1 MNGRAP
7 PSFHMDLPFEKLHG
21 NGNDFVLIDEFARV
35 VVPEPM
41 KPGYAR
47 LYCDRRF
54 GIGGDGVLF
63 LSKGES
69 GDLRMRLL
77 QPDGSEAEMCG
88 NGVRCLAK
96 YAVDRDYVGE
106 AFVVETGAGP
116 VPVEAGYDEDGVFE
130 ATIGMPDPAFERSAI
145 PAVGDGEYLEE
156 VDGREVRAVNTG
168 VPHAVVFVEDLDA
181 LDLEVVAPAIRRHPS
196 FPEGANVNF
205 VQVTGPGAIRV
216 RTFERGVEGETLSCG
231 TGATASAA
239 MAHRLGLVDATV
251 EVTTTGGPLTIAIG
265 SSTTMT
271 GPAETVFSGVIEL

>member
-1 MNGRAP
+1 
-7 PSFHMDLPFEKLHG
+7 MDLPFEKLHG
-21 NGNDFVLIDEFARV
+21 NGNDFVLIDEYAKV
-35 VVPEPM
+35 IVPEAM
-41 KPGYAR
+41 KPEFAR

-63 LSKGES
+63 LSKGER
-69 GDLRMRLL
+69 GDLRMRLV

-88 NGVRCLAK
+88 NGVRCVAK
-96 YAVDRDYVGE
+96 YAVDRGYAGE

-116 VPVEAGYDEDGVFE
+116 VPVEAGYDEDDAFE
-130 ATIGMPDPAFERSAI
+130 ATISMPDPAFDRSGV
-145 PAVGDGEYLEE
+145 PAFGEGEYLEE
-156 VDGREVRAVNTG
+156 VDGLEVRAVNTG

-181 LDLEVVAPAIRRHPS
+181 TDLEAVAPAIRHHPS

-239 MAHRLGLVDATV
+239 IAHRLGLVGEPV
-251 EVTTTGGPLTIAIG
+251 EVETEGGPLTIG
-265 SSTTMT
+265 LGRETTMT
-271 GPAETVFSGVIEL
+271 GPAETVFSGVISL